1 MSLKKRLGRLLEHG
15 LKYYTI
21 ANLVNITSQDVEAF
35 FNDEADKAVVDKI
48 KVLVDNLEKMENCID
63 YYGE

>member
-35 FNDEADKAVVDKI
+35 FNDEADRVIVDKI
-48 KVLVDNLEKMENCID
+48 KILVENLEKMENGIN

>member
-1 MSLKKRLGRLLEHG
+1 MNLKKRLGRLLEHG
-15 LKYYTI
+15 LRYYTI
-21 ANLVNITSQDVEAF
+21 ANLVNITSEDVEAF

>member
-15 LKYYTI
+15 LRYYTI
-21 ANLVNITSQDVEAF
+21 VSLTGVTNEDIEAF
-35 FNDEADKAVVDKI
+35 LNDEADRIVVDKI

>member
-15 LKYYTI
+15 LRYYTI
-21 ANLVNITSQDVEAF
+21 VSLVNVTNEDIEAF